1 MAINNQN
8 NQQPN
13 NNFAIQYIKSVE
25 QAMMKLKAHLPSLLS
40 SSVSLA
46 ADIGDVRGDFV
57 APKLPSTFDR
67 LYCSD
72 DERGSDSDWSSSTV
86 SNT

>member
-1 MAINNQN
+1 MEDVI
-8 NQQPN
+8 
-13 NNFAIQYIKSVE
+13 
-25 QAMMKLKAHLPSLLS
+25 KLKAHLPSLLS
-40 SSVSLA
+40 SSVSLV

-57 APKLPSTFDR
+57 GPKLPSMFDR

>member
-1 MAINNQN
+1 MPSSTSNQWN
-8 NQQPN
+8 
-13 NNFAIQYIKSVE
+13 KKEV
-25 QAMMKLKAHLPSLLS
+25 MKLMAHLPSLLS

-46 ADIGDVRGDFV
+46 ADIGDVRGDFG
-57 APKLPSTFDR
+57 APKLPSMFDR

>member
-1 MAINNQN
+1 M
-8 NQQPN
+8 
-13 NNFAIQYIKSVE
+13 
-25 QAMMKLKAHLPSLLS
+25 AHLPSLLS

-57 APKLPSTFDR
+57 APKLPSMFDR

-86 SNT
+86 SNTWPFQLGICQLRKNALQTN

>member
-1 MAINNQN
+1 MPSSTSNQWN
-8 NQQPN
+8 
-13 NNFAIQYIKSVE
+13 KKEV
-25 QAMMKLKAHLPSLLS
+25 MKLMAHLPSLLS

-57 APKLPSTFDR
+57 APKLSSMFDR

-72 DERGSDSDWSSSTV
+72 DERGSDSDWSSSTAR
-86 SNT
+86 NT